1 MTDFYYV
8 GGSVPLDS
16 PSYINREADELF
28 YNALKS
34 GRYCYVLNSR
44 QMGKSSLWVQ
54 TQKRLIEEEIR
65 CATIDLSGIGKDSS
79 EDVWYQVLFYKLVTK
94 FELSIKNNRQTWWNE
109 RADVS
114 AINRLDEF
122 IEEVLLREVEQPI
135 VICLDEI
142 DSVLSLNFSID
153 GFFAWMRSCHEKRPH
168 HPIYQRLTFCMLGV
182 ATVSNFIRENAR
194 SPLNIGRDIPLSG
207 FTKGEAGG
215 LARGLE
221 GKVPDPRRVLEEVL
235 EWTGGQ
241 PFLTQKICNLIY
253 TSRTG
258 LGSESSEKPI
268 NVGDFVQLK
277 IINNWESQDSPE
289 HLDTIRKRL
298 LNTPSIARRMLLL
311 YQEILDKGDIIARSS
326 PDQIQLRLTGLVV
339 QENQK
344 LKVYNKI
351 YREIFNETWVERELS
366 KIPPYI
372 EKYEIWFNSGEDST
386 KLLSGQTLQEALTWS
401 ENKPLNDAES
411 RFLKLSQIEEKQKAQ
426 IARQQEAY
434 QRSQTILSPEF
445 PDEKKRTILINEI
458 LGWTGNQLDLVEIVC
473 RVLIENKDK
482 LIDERES
489 TEGLIKKHLIEN
501 WQQNRAS
508 SHLQEMQNYLLAEGN
523 IQVRLRTYQDILQG
537 RVFADDKSDKLYL
550 QQVELVV
557 KNEDYLEVANRIY
570 KAVFNL
576 QWVNQ
581 ELEKL
586 INEAYQLSQRVLNTT
601 FSDENKRTIL
611 INEILSWTGNQL
623 DLVNIVCNILIENK
637 DKLMEG
643 EESTER
649 LIQKYLIENWQQ
661 NRASNHLQEI
671 QNHLLA
677 EENIQAILGTYQ
689 DILRGRVFA
698 DDKPEKIS
706 LQQAELVVKNED
718 YLEVTNEIY
727 KEVFNLKWVNQELEK
742 LVKIEN
748 QPAPATTMVSLG
760 LFILFVVVSGLWLVF
775 KPKNLIPPS
784 QAQIPKICTQRDS
797 KIPLED
803 DIQQLQTLESQQ
815 GNAFPQQCKT
825 QLTELKLIQ
834 DAIRLAKNS
843 YMVKTP
849 ENTDGA
855 FLLLCKIPVT
865 SKNIRTAQSWVTSW
879 YKDPYWKEKI
889 DKALKDKTECSYL
902 IKNQ

>member
-557 KNEDYLEVANRIY
+557 KNEDYLEV
-570 KAVFNL
+570 
-576 QWVNQ
+576 
-581 ELEKL
+581 
-586 INEAYQLSQRVLNTT
+586 
-601 FSDENKRTIL
+601 
-611 INEILSWTGNQL
+611 
-623 DLVNIVCNILIENK
+623 
-637 DKLMEG
+637 
-643 EESTER
+643 
-649 LIQKYLIENWQQ
+649 
-661 NRASNHLQEI
+661 
-671 QNHLLA
+671 
-677 EENIQAILGTYQ
+677 
-689 DILRGRVFA
+689 
-698 DDKPEKIS
+698 
-706 LQQAELVVKNED
+706 
-718 YLEVTNEIY
+718 TNEIY